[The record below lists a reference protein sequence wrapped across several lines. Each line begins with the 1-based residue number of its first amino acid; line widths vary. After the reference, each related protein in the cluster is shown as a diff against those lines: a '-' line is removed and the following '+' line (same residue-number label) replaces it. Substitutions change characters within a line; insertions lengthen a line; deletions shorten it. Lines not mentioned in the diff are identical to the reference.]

1 VSQTQTN
8 YLKNMIV
15 NILDPKASTTMNI
28 FIVIANIINISYNIP
43 QMVHTYKTKST
54 KDFDVWFIVLRCV
67 GNIIWLVY
75 SIYLNIFLMM
85 LNNLITVFSSIFIG
99 YYKILEILEKKRL
112 YKKQINDYNL
122 LNTIDCNENNESIV

>member
-1 VSQTQTN
+1 
-8 YLKNMIV
+8 MIV
-15 NILDPKASTTMNI
+15 NILDPNASTTMNI

-85 LNNLITVFSSIFIG
+85 LNNLITVLSSIFIG

-122 LNTIDCNENNESIV
+122 LNIIDCNENNENIV

>member
-1 VSQTQTN
+1 
-8 YLKNMIV
+8 MIV
-15 NILDPKASTTMNI
+15 NILDPNVSTTMNV

-85 LNNLITVFSSIFIG
+85 LNNLITVLSSIFIG
-99 YYKILEILEKKRL
+99 YYKLLEILEKKRL
-112 YKKQINDYNL
+112 YKKQIDDYNL
-122 LNTIDCNENNESIV
+122 LQGLESNESIV

>member
-1 VSQTQTN
+1 MSQTQTN